1 MPPDVSV
8 LLPLQEDRATAESC
22 IHAWVRDQRVARDRY
37 ELIVLAPGL
46 DPALE
51 ARVRPLLSRHDRWV
65 AHDDPDEYELFNLGA
80 RIARGR
86 WLFLTEAHCV
96 PEPTCLSGMLAHLDE
111 TGEAGARGRS
121 IGVGIGPLGRLE
133 ESAYAEFLAE
143 GEADDHWCK
152 VLIHSM
158 ALDRD
163 VYLEAGGFP
172 ARYGDFAPWALAIA
186 LRERGHRV
194 GFTTR
199 SAVRHVYTGE
209 LGLLA
214 DHVRDFGRGELRFF
228 AEQPASVTDRY
239 LREAEEWTAHSA
251 YSRAGARRALRAA
264 RGARH
269 PDAAVLRAA
278 IRHAIVASVGPRAAV
293 AAARVA
299 AVAWRSRVRIEP
311 ERGGRRRRAYLRY
324 WESCARLG
332 RREFLAAHPPPT
344 GPPPPTVRI
353 DLTRPAPGHRLV
365 GFYGPEET
373 AGERFR
379 WSAPVAVID
388 VLLPAQETYEAS
400 LDLLPLR
407 PDPRPEVRVVI
418 DGAPVPPALCRVE
431 PAAVR
436 FPVRGGGRRSIALTC
451 PGFLPRRHGLRDT
464 RDLGLAVRALAFTAR

>member
-1 MPPDVSV
+1 M

-22 IHAWVRDQRVARDRY
+22 VHAWVRDQRVDRERY

-51 ARVRPLLSRHDRWV
+51 ARVRPLLSRHDRWI

-133 ESAYAEFLAE
+133 KSAYAEFLAE

-158 ALDRD
+158 ALARG

-172 ARYGDFAPWALAIA
+172 ARYGDFAPWALAIG

-209 LGLLA
+209 LGMLA
-214 DHVRDFGRGELRFF
+214 DHVRDFARGEFRFL
-228 AEQPASVTDRY
+228 AEQPASVTERY
-239 LREAEEWTAHSA
+239 LHETEEWTTQCG

-264 RGARH
+264 AGARQ

-278 IRHAIVASVGPRAAV
+278 IRHAIVASVGPRASV

-299 AVAWRSRVRIEP
+299 AAAWRTRVRIEP
-311 ERGGRRRRAYLRY
+311 ELGGRRRRAYLRY
-324 WESCARLG
+324 WQSCARLG
-332 RREFLAAHPPPT
+332 RREFLAAH
-344 GPPPPTVRI
+344 R
-353 DLTRPAPGHRLV
+353 RQSHR
-365 GFYGPEET
+365 
-373 AGERFR
+373 
-379 WSAPVAVID
+379 
-388 VLLPAQETYEAS
+388 
-400 LDLLPLR
+400 PLR
-407 PDPRPEVRVVI
+407 VCTSISRIRRPGTAWWGSIQR
-418 DGAPVPPALCRVE
+418 RRR
-431 PAAVR
+431 AASA
-436 FPVRGGGRRSIALTC
+436 FAG
-451 PGFLPRRHGLRDT
+451 PRRWPSSTSSCQRGRAMRRRWT
-464 RDLGLAVRALAFTAR
+464 CCRCDLNRRRTSVS

>member
-1 MPPDVSV
+1 MAPDVSV

-22 IHAWVRDQRVARDRY
+22 VHAWVRDQLLERERY

-65 AHDDPDEYELFNLGA
+65 AHDDPNEYELFNLGA
-80 RIARGR
+80 RLARGR

-96 PEPTCLSGMLAHLDE
+96 PEPTALSGMLAHLEE

-133 ESAYAEFLAE
+133 ESVYAQFLAE
-143 GEADDHWCK
+143 GEADGHWCK

-158 ALDRD
+158 ALARD

-186 LRERGHRV
+186 LRERGHAV

-209 LGLLA
+209 LAGLA

-228 AEQPASVTDRY
+228 AEQPASMTDRY
-239 LREAEEWTAHSA
+239 LDEAEEWTAHAA

-264 RGARH
+264 TGARQ
-269 PDAAVLRAA
+269 PNAAVLRAA
-278 IRHAIVASVGPRAAV
+278 VRHAIVASIGPTASV
-293 AAARVA
+293 AAARLTA
-299 AVAWRSRVRIEP
+299 AAWRIRVRIEP
-311 ERGGRRRRAYLRY
+311 ERGGRRRRAYLRH

-332 RREFLAAHPPPT
+332 RREFLAANPPSIPS
-344 GPPPPTVRI
+344 PPQTVRI
-353 DLTRPAPGHRLV
+353 DLTNPAPGHRLV
-365 GFYGPEET
+365 GFYRAEEA

-407 PDPRPEVRVVI
+407 PEPPPEVRVLV
-418 DGAPVPPALCRVE
+418 DGAPVPPASCRVE
-431 PAAVR
+431 PGAVR

-451 PGFLPRRHGLRDT
+451 PGFLPRRHGLRDG
-464 RDLGLAVRALAFTAR
+464 RDLGLAVRTLAFTAR

>member
-22 IHAWVRDQRVARDRY
+22 VHAWVRDQRVDRERY

-51 ARVRPLLSRHDRWV
+51 ARVRPLLSRHDRWI
-65 AHDDPDEYELFNLGA
+65 AHDDPDEFELFNLGA

-96 PEPTCLSGMLAHLDE
+96 PEPTCLSGMLAHLQE

-133 ESAYAEFLAE
+133 KSAYAEFLAE

-158 ALDRD
+158 ALARD

-172 ARYGDFAPWALAIA
+172 ARYGDFAPWALAIG

-209 LGLLA
+209 LGMLA
-214 DHVRDFGRGELRFF
+214 DHVRDFARGEFRFL
-228 AEQPASVTDRY
+228 AEQPASVTERY
-239 LREAEEWTAHSA
+239 LHETEEWTTQCG

-264 RGARH
+264 
-269 PDAAVLRAA
+269 
-278 IRHAIVASVGPRAAV
+278 
-293 AAARVA
+293 
-299 AVAWRSRVRIEP
+299 AWRTRVRIEP
-311 ERGGRRRRAYLRY
+311 ELGGRRRRAYLRY
-324 WESCARLG
+324 WQSCARLG
-332 RREFLAAHPPPT
+332 RREFLAAH
-344 GPPPPTVRI
+344 R
-353 DLTRPAPGHRLV
+353 RQSHR
-365 GFYGPEET
+365 
-373 AGERFR
+373 
-379 WSAPVAVID
+379 
-388 VLLPAQETYEAS
+388 
-400 LDLLPLR
+400 PLR
-407 PDPRPEVRVVI
+407 VCTSISRIRRPGTAWWGSIQR
-418 DGAPVPPALCRVE
+418 RRR
-431 PAAVR
+431 AASA
-436 FPVRGGGRRSIALTC
+436 FAG
-451 PGFLPRRHGLRDT
+451 PRRWP
-464 RDLGLAVRALAFTAR
+464 